1 MIFSHFGGSGLALRP
16 ILRISG
22 AVVSFSP
29 KKSRKGHPRT
39 PPKGS
44 SDPFFQGHGFAVF
57 LECSLFWI
65 LVILNAQRLNF
76 GIHFDTFLGALGLFK
91 NS

>member
-29 KKSRKGHPRT
+29 KQSRKGHSRT
-39 PPKGS
+39 PPKAS
-44 SDPFFQGHGFAVF
+44 SDPLFAGSFCVVF

-65 LVILNAQRLNF
+65 LVILSAQRLHF
-76 GIHFDTFLGALGLFK
+76 GFHFYTFLGALGLL
-91 NS
+91 